1 MLEIKNLTK
10 SYKNRSSKALD
21 DVSFSVKKGDFLGL
35 LGHNGAGKSTLINI
49 IGNSVIKDSGQIT
62 VDGYDIEKDFKE
74 FRKSVGIV
82 PQDIIFDPFFT
93 PFQSVK
99 LQAEMY
105 GRQVTKQEIM
115 QTFVDLGLED
125 QAFMATRELS
135 GGMKR
140 RVLIAKALIINPK
153 VLFLDEPTAGVD
165 IVLRGII
172 WDNLKKLNKQG
183 TTIILTTHYL
193 KEAQNLCNQI
203 AIIKKGKLIA
213 SESKEN
219 ILKRAD
225 RVLEIKFKESID
237 IVPSK
242 LTNKF
247 DLTIENKAIK
257 FNIRN
262 EDSVQDMLD
271 SVKLINAEIK
281 DISIQEP
288 DLERIFLNITKEVA

>member
-62 VDGYDIEKDFKE
+62 VNGYDIEKDFKE

-237 IVPSK
+237 VVPSK